1 MINLEQ
7 DHRWIIAIYKE
18 NTLQEAKER
27 LQAILGLCEDD
38 MDIRLLVQE
47 TIQRLSKITEE
58 EYQAVREML
67 QLRTDISETFKK
79 KGYDFIYS

>member
-47 TIQRLSKITEE
+47 TIQRLSKMTSHSAGGRVIWTELP
-58 EYQAVREML
+58 Y
-67 QLRTDISETFKK
+67 IC
-79 KGYDFIYS
+79 

>member
-7 DHRWIIAIYKE
+7 DHRWIIDIYKE

-27 LQAILGLCEDD
+27 LQAILELCEDD

-47 TIQRLSKITEE
+47 TIQRLSKMTEE
-58 EYQAVREML
+58 EYLALDLPVIPQE
-67 QLRTDISETFKK
+67 EE
-79 KGYDFIYS
+79 

>member
-7 DHRWIIAIYKE
+7 DHCWIIAIYKE

-27 LQAILGLCEDD
+27 LQAILELCEDD

-47 TIQRLSKITEE
+47 TIQRLSKMTEE
-58 EYQAVREML
+58 EYQALNLPVIPQE
-67 QLRTDISETFKK
+67 EE
-79 KGYDFIYS
+79 

>member
-27 LQAILGLCEDD
+27 LQTGDSGTVRRRYGHSSAGTGDHSASLKDD
-38 MDIRLLVQE
+38 
-47 TIQRLSKITEE
+47 
-58 EYQAVREML
+58 
-67 QLRTDISETFKK
+67 
-79 KGYDFIYS
+79 

>member
-18 NTLQEAKER
+18 NTLQESKER
-27 LQAILGLCEDD
+27 LQAILELCEDD

-47 TIQRLSKITEE
+47 TIQRLSKMTEE
-58 EYQAVREML
+58 EYQALDLPVIPQE
-67 QLRTDISETFKK
+67 EE
-79 KGYDFIYS
+79 

>member
-7 DHRWIIAIYKE
+7 DHRWIIAISKE

-27 LQAILGLCEDD
+27 LQAILELCEDD

-47 TIQRLSKITEE
+47 TIQRLSKMTEE
-58 EYQAVREML
+58 EYQALDLPVIPQE
-67 QLRTDISETFKK
+67 EE
-79 KGYDFIYS
+79 